1 MTTTAVKNELY
12 NALNANIDFNPKFIS
27 KIELTPA
34 EEADNAMCFTLAI
47 TELAGKMWII
57 NKSDVEKR
65 EMTMVKENLSVTFNF
80 KNYTYRI
87 EDSKAIVKGVDLN

>member
-1 MTTTAVKNELY
+1 MTTTAVENELY
-12 NALNANIDFNPKFIS
+12 NALNANIDFNPEFIS
-27 KIELTPA
+27 NRELTPA
-34 EEADNAMCFTLAI
+34 EEAGNAKCFAVAI
-47 TELAGKMWII
+47 TELAGEMWRTI
-57 NKSDVEKR
+57 KADVEKR

>member
-1 MTTTAVKNELY
+1 MTTTALENELY

-27 KIELTPA
+27 KIYLTPA
-34 EEADNAMCFTLAI
+34 EEADNAMCFAVAI
-47 TELAGKMWII
+47 TELAGEMWRTI
-57 NKSDVEKR
+57 KADVEKR

-87 EDSKAIVKGVDLN
+87 EDSKAIVNGVDLN

>member
-34 EEADNAMCFTLAI
+34 EEADNAMCFALAI
-47 TELAGKMWII
+47 TELVGEMWRTI
-57 NKSDVEKR
+57 KADVDKR

-80 KNYTYRI
+80 RNYTYRI

>member
-27 KIELTPA
+27 KIELTQA
-34 EEADNAMCFTLAI
+34 EEAGNAMCFALAI
-47 TELAGKMWII
+47 TELAGEMWRT
-57 NKSDVEKR
+57 NKVDVDKR
-65 EMTMVKENLSVTFNF
+65 EMTMVKEHLSVTFNF

-87 EDSKAIVKGVDLN
+87 EDAKEIVKGVDLN